1 MPNQGSNV
9 VLIFLWSFVAT
20 LNFNNTLLD
29 SVNYLML
36 EILYCIVSKSTAF
49 ALALSALY
57 ENDSEMNVSEA
68 DVVGVLAAATFLG
81 FTALEKL

>member
-1 MPNQGSNV
+1 M
-9 VLIFLWSFVAT
+9 
-20 LNFNNTLLD
+20 LLK
-29 SVNYLML
+29 
-36 EILYCIVSKSTAF
+36 YCIVSKSAAF

-68 DVVGVLAAATFLG
+68 DVVGVLAATFLG

>member
-1 MPNQGSNV
+1 M
-9 VLIFLWSFVAT
+9 
-20 LNFNNTLLD
+20 LLK
-29 SVNYLML
+29 
-36 EILYCIVSKSTAF
+36 YCIISKSAAF